1 VARPAPSVDRTV
13 ALLNFLAGHP
23 DEPWSLS
30 ELARRLELNKA
41 TAHAML
47 ATLADAG
54 YLLRH
59 PVDKTFT
66 LGPAVIAV
74 GNAAAARQYEVVD
87 FARGE
92 MQALADELSARCI
105 ASAAIGE
112 EIVFLAASGDPQP
125 FGVHV
130 QIGQRVPLVPPLGTV
145 FVAWSSPEE
154 IDQWLRRLGPN
165 ATEKELR
172 RYRDA
177 VETVRE
183 RGYSLGLEVPAARG
197 LISRGGDRKSA
208 VSELGHNEYV
218 LLELEHSASYKL
230 SHVAAPVF
238 GPDGAVALSLNLMG
252 FRHELRAE
260 QVPDLAARLT
270 EATGRVT
277 KAIHGQA
284 SER

>member
-1 VARPAPSVDRTV
+1 MARPAPSVDRTV
-13 ALLNFLAGHP
+13 ALLNFLAAHP
-23 DEPWSLS
+23 DEEWSLS
-30 ELARRLELNKA
+30 ELARRLNLNKA

-47 ATLADAG
+47 STLTDSG
-54 YLLRH
+54 YVLRH

-74 GNAAAARQYEVVD
+74 GNAAAVRQYEVVD

-112 EIVFLAASGDPQP
+112 EIVFLAATGDPQP
-125 FGVHV
+125 FGLHI
-130 QIGQRVPLVPPLGTV
+130 QIGARIPLVPPLGTV
-145 FVAWSSPEE
+145 FVAWTSPEE
-154 IDQWLRRLGPN
+154 IDEWLRRLGPN
-165 ATEKELR
+165 ATESELR
-172 RYRDA
+172 RFRDV

-197 LISRGGDRKSA
+197 LLDREGDRRHA
-208 VSELGHNEYV
+208 FEELGHNEYV
-218 LLELEHSASYKL
+218 LLELEHSASYRL

-238 GPDGAVALSLNLMG
+238 GPDGRVALSLNLMG

-260 QVPDLAARLT
+260 QVPDLAARLI
-270 EATGRVT
+270 EATARVT
-277 KAIHGQA
+277 KAIHGKA
-284 SER
+284 A